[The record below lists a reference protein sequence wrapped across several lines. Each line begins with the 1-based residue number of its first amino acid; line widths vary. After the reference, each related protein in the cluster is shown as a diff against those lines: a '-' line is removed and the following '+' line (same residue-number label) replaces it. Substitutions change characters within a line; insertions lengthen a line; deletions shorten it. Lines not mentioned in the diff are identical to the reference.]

1 MLPTTSFLERLRQ
14 GTVVADGA
22 MGTMLHR
29 LGAPIG
35 ACFDRLNL
43 DSPELVLDVHR
54 AFLEAGADLIE
65 TNTFGANRFKLAEH
79 ESQAEVKE
87 INQAAVRLA
96 QRAIAET
103 GRPVYIAG
111 SVGPLGVRL
120 APLGRIQPEQAF
132 EAFYEQIAA
141 LVEAGAQVII
151 LETFSDTNEIAE
163 AVRASRAAN
172 PNIPIIASMTF
183 TRDGTTIYGDAPR
196 DVTQLLAE
204 TGADVIGVN
213 CSTGPSQLARIAQIM
228 RAVEPDTPIAVMPN
242 AGFPEQVGG
251 RIMYPAAP
259 EYFGDYALVLRDLGV
274 SIIGGCC
281 GTTPD
286 HIRAIRRA
294 LADTARKS
302 SIVLLPVEANGHET
316 RLSPE
321 APTNLA
327 QKLAAGQFV
336 VTVEMSPPRSFNAQ
350 KVIASAQM
358 LRDVGVDS
366 VDVSDSPMARM
377 RMSPWA
383 LCHMLQSELGL
394 DTILHFPTRGRNLL
408 RVQGDLLAAH
418 ALKVRNLFVCMGD
431 PTAIGD
437 YPDAFDKSDIVPSG
451 LIRLIKHSLNTGKD
465 QAGNSIGQPTSFL
478 IGCALSLS
486 PKDMD
491 AEIKTLRKKIEAG
504 ADFAL
509 TQTVFE
515 PEKVRAFRDRY
526 EALHGPLTLPLLAGV
541 LPLWGARHAAFL
553 HNEVPGVTIPEKT
566 RARIDAAGDTAPQTG
581 VQIAVELLQELQGM
595 VQGAYLIPPFG
606 KYEMAAEIVEAIK
619 AKA

>member
-1 MLPTTSFLERLRQ
+1 M
-14 GTVVADGA
+14 
-22 MGTMLHR
+22 
-29 LGAPIG
+29 
-35 ACFDRLNL
+35 
-43 DSPELVLDVHR
+43 
-54 AFLEAGADLIE
+54 
-65 TNTFGANRFKLAEH
+65 
-79 ESQAEVKE
+79 
-87 INQAAVRLA
+87 
-96 QRAIAET
+96 
-103 GRPVYIAG
+103 
-111 SVGPLGVRL
+111 
-120 APLGRIQPEQAF
+120 
-132 EAFYEQIAA
+132 
-141 LVEAGAQVII
+141 
-151 LETFSDTNEIAE
+151 
-163 AVRASRAAN
+163 
-172 PNIPIIASMTF
+172 
-183 TRDGTTIYGDAPR
+183 
-196 DVTQLLAE
+196 
-204 TGADVIGVN
+204 
-213 CSTGPSQLARIAQIM
+213 
-228 RAVEPDTPIAVMPN
+228 
-242 AGFPEQVGG
+242 
-251 RIMYPAAP
+251 
-259 EYFGDYALVLRDLGV
+259 
-274 SIIGGCC
+274 
-281 GTTPD
+281 
-286 HIRAIRRA
+286 
-294 LADTARKS
+294 
-302 SIVLLPVEANGHET
+302 

-358 LRDVGVDS
+358 LRDAGVDS

-383 LCHMLQSELGL
+383 LCHMLQSELGV

-486 PKDMD
+486 SQDID

-566 RARIDAAGDTAPQTG
+566 RARIDAAGDTAPHTG